1 MEGMNIVDA
10 AVKAMIEAGADM
22 GQASLSRGEKTE
34 LNIDNGAMSLL
45 RTTVESNLSL
55 TAYSGGRK
63 GSSLL
68 NRIDAD
74 SIWTAAKEAVAS
86 ALASKADPANGIAPS
101 SPPASFSVGDEA
113 PDLPAMY
120 DRLSEF
126 LGSCAK
132 EHPKVKLEQC
142 ILDFAATTSF
152 FANSNGVSLRQSK
165 GIYSFVAI
173 FTAKE
178 GTKASSF
185 NYSGASRFSLDL
197 PLLSWGTVG
206 DLMRQSAEQLE
217 AKPLDGKFEGDIVI
231 APHCLGEFLYSLESS
246 YLGDYGLISGSSPYK
261 NSLGKDIASSRLS
274 LRSTPVSGVVQDGH
288 FFTEDGFVA
297 EDCAIIEKGKLRNYF
312 LSLYGSNKTGFA
324 CCPSGGGCLTV
335 DAGSDSLAELIG
347 GIERGVLLNRFSGGS
362 PSEDGDFSGV
372 AKNSYLIENGKIVR
386 ALAGTMVSGN
396 IVKLLKDIDGISR
409 ERVDFGNAIFPW
421 IRARGITVSGS

>member
-1 MEGMNIVDA
+1 MEGKNIVDA

-22 GQASLSRGEKTE
+22 GQASFSRGEKTE

-45 RTTVESNLSL
+45 RTTVETSL
-55 TAYSGGRK
+55 AITAYAEGRK
-63 GSSLL
+63 GSSIL

-74 SIWTAAKEAVAS
+74 SIRTAAEEAVVS
-86 ALASKADPANGIAPS
+86 AQASKADPANGIAPA
-101 SPPASFSVGDEA
+101 SPPASFASGTSS
-113 PDLPAMY
+113 PDLPAMH
-120 DRLSEF
+120 DRLAEF

-142 ILDFAATTSF
+142 VLDFTVTKSF
-152 FANSNGVSLRQSK
+152 FANSNGVSLGESK

-178 GTKASSF
+178 GAKASSF
-185 NYSGASRFSLDL
+185 NYSGANRSSLDL

-206 DLMRQSAEQLE
+206 DLMRQSAEQIE
-217 AKPLDGKFEGDIVI
+217 AKTLLGKFEGDMII

-261 NSLGKDIASSRLS
+261 SSLGKEIASSLLS
-274 LRSTPVSGVVQDGH
+274 LRSAPVSGLVQDGH
-288 FFTEDGFVA
+288 FFTGDGFVA
-297 EDCAIIEKGKLRNYF
+297 EDCPIIEKGVLRNFF
-312 LSLYGSNKTGFA
+312 LSLYGSNKTGLTR
-324 CCPSGGGCLTV
+324 CPSGGGCLTV
-335 DAGSDSLAELIG
+335 DAGSDSLADLIRG
-347 GIERGVLLNRFSGGS
+347 TGRGVLLCRFSGGS

-372 AKNSYLIENGKIVR
+372 AKNSYLIENGRITGP
-386 ALAGTMVSGN
+386 LAGTMVSGN

-409 ERVDFGNAIFPW
+409 ERVDFGDAIYPW
-421 IRARGITVSGS
+421 IKAAGITISGK